1 MMGSCISSL
10 QPLWLR
16 ALSAVQ
22 KAPLAGATVAFALSA
37 SAPAVAGDGAV
48 TDKPVEIVAPDP
60 GDERRLVGYMASS
73 RDDAPPLF
81 ERTGNRLEEIRATG
95 QVRRVFLASLPS
107 GFSEISVPAKRKAA
121 FISLVLPLI
130 LHVNETIAA
139 VREQLIS
146 LRDREVAGAVLS
158 DDERLWLASV
168 AEWYG
173 FERVDYGKLL
183 KSVDIILPSL
193 AIAQAAEESGWGTS
207 RFARAG
213 NALFGQRTYKPGAH
227 DMVPQKRENNSIFR
241 VRSYNNLLNSVF
253 SYAHNLNS
261 HEAYSAFRDARAR
274 MRQAGRMD
282 GNALVGTL
290 SRYSERGEAYIET
303 IRRIMRTNDLSLFD
317 RARFVDGD
325 DQT

>member
-1 MMGSCISSL
+1 MGFCISSL

-16 ALSAVQ
+16 ALAVLQ
-22 KAPLAGATVAFALSA
+22 KAPLAGATVAFALGA
-37 SAPAVAGDGAV
+37 AAPVVAGNGAV
-48 TDKPVEIVAPDP
+48 TDKPVETVAPDP
-60 GDERRLVGYMASS
+60 GDKWRLVGYMAGS
-73 RDDAPPLF
+73 RDSAPPLF
-81 ERTGNRLEEIRATG
+81 ERTGNRLEQIRATG
-95 QVRRVFLASLPS
+95 QVRRIFLASLPS

-146 LRDREVAGAVLS
+146 LRDREAAGVALS
-158 DDERLWLASV
+158 DDERLWLVSV

-173 FERVDYGKLL
+173 FERVDYVELL

-213 NALFGQRTYKPGAH
+213 NALFGQRTYKPGVH
-227 DMVPQKRENNSIFR
+227 DMVPKKRGNNSIFR
-241 VRSYNNLLNSVF
+241 VKSYNNLLNSVF
-253 SYAHNLNS
+253 SYAHNLNC
-261 HEAYSAFRDARAR
+261 HEAYKAFRDARAR
-274 MRQAGRMD
+274 MREAGRMD
-282 GNALVGTL
+282 GEALVGTL

-303 IRRIMRTNDLSLFD
+303 IRQIMRTNDLSMFD
-317 RARFVDGD
+317 HARFVDGD